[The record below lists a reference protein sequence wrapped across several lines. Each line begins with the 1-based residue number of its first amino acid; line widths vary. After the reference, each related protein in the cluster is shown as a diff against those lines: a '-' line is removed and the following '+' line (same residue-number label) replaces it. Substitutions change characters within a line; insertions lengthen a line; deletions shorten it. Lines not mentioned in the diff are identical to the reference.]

1 MLHLPGFCS
10 SLSTD
15 SLAGPP
21 VRSEAERKRTYK
33 TKDEVEKTKGVSTA
47 VVGTLLVIACLVPML
62 QYYGYTAKE

>member
-1 MLHLPGFCS
+1 
-10 SLSTD
+10 
-15 SLAGPP
+15 